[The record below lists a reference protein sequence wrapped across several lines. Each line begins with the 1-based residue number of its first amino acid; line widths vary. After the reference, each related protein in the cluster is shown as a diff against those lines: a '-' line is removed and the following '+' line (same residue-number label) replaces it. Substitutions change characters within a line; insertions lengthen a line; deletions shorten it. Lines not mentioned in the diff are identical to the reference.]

1 MPKAS
6 GTFDGNIAI
15 LGDLTVSGSTNVTTI
30 TGSNTATFSGL
41 VVQAGTA
48 AAPSVSVGTTDN
60 GLYSPGVDQLA
71 LATSGTGSLFIDAD
85 GNIGIGSASTL
96 AKFQVAGLS
105 DYGMPAVEIEGVDA
119 FYDITDNGSVSSL
132 DATDASYGGIPLNTA
147 IRNDTNTA
155 GINFTNYGI
164 QNHAIALDTGA
175 GEFSIFSRD
184 PSSRYSKVHITGSP
198 ERGLL
203 FGIRGTDKFQFAHY
217 STSVDKAY
225 ESLFEI
231 SPTAVTSTFGGTE
244 RFRITSDG
252 KLGVGTS
259 SPEAALTVNGN
270 TTVSS
275 QLSVAAKISNVLI
288 GTLAA
293 NIPFIASQGA
303 NPLAFMIDG
312 VTSLFIDSSR
322 RVLVGETSA
331 SQIGST
337 NSAIQVRG
345 TDSDSGGISISR
357 FSNDGASGYLSIG
370 KARGITATPVIVND
384 DDTIGTI
391 QFAAYDG
398 GDLATSAAQITAE
411 VDGTPGANDMPG
423 RLVFSVTADGASSPT
438 EAMRIK
444 NSGIIN
450 IANTPTYADN
460 AAAKTGGLVD
470 GDVYRTST
478 GDLKIVYT

>member
-1 MPKAS
+1 VATNRRISEFPEIAGTTIDETDLLTLVHVFEVDPVLRNKKITFSGFKDYLNQYYVPKT
-6 GTFDGNIAI
+6 GGIYDGNIVI
-15 LGDLTVSGSTNVTTI
+15 SGVLTVSGASSFTSVSAT
-30 TGSNTATFSGL
+30 TATFTSG
-41 VVQAGTA
+41 AFTSGTA

-60 GLYSPGVDQLA
+60 GLYSPGTDQLA
-71 LATSGTGSLFIDAD
+71 LATSGTGRLFIDAN

-105 DYGMPAVEIEGVDA
+105 NYGMPAVEIEGVDA
-119 FYDITDNGSVSSL
+119 FYDITDNGSVSGL
-132 DATDASYGGIPLNTA
+132 DATDAFYGGIPLNTA

-164 QNHAIALDTGA
+164 QNHVLALDTGA

-217 STSVDKAY
+217 STSVDRAY

-231 SPTAVTSTFGGTE
+231 SPTAVTSTFSGTE
-244 RFRITSDG
+244 RFRINSDG
-252 KLGVGTS
+252 RL
-259 SPEAALTVNGN
+259 
-270 TTVSS
+270 
-275 QLSVAAKISNVLI
+275 LI
-288 GTLAA
+288 G
-293 NIPFIASQGA
+293 AS
-303 NPLAFMIDG
+303 
-312 VTSLFIDSSR
+312 
-322 RVLVGETSA
+322 SA

-345 TDSDSGGISISR
+345 TDSDTGGISISR
-357 FSNDGASGYLSIG
+357 FSNNNASGYLSIG
-370 KARGITATPVIVND
+370 KARGIIATPVIVND

-398 GDLATSAAQITAE
+398 NDLATSAAQITAE
-411 VDGTPGANDMPG
+411 VDGTPGADDIPG
-423 RLVFSVTADGASSPT
+423 RLVFSVTADGSASPT

-444 NSGIIN
+444 NSRIIN